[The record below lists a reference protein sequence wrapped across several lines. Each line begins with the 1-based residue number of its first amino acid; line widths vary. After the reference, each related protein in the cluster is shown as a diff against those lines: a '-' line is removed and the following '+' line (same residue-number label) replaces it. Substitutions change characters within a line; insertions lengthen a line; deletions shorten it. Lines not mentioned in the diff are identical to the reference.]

1 MRDKL
6 IQYVQLLFAGAP
18 DSEDMKQEILQN
30 TLDRYDDLIAE
41 GRSPETAY
49 RMAIKGIGDVNDILS
64 GTPQGRPS
72 PESPVKTKD
81 DGDTTT
87 KKMLRA
93 IAIALYILC
102 PIPLFL
108 LSEMGMEV
116 IGLCGLL
123 VMVAVATAM
132 MMIGAKKEDQD
143 TDDTWD
149 SRPAG
154 PKEELQKSINTVI
167 WVAGFAAYLLIS
179 FRTHA
184 WYITWLIFPLIGAVQ
199 GLIRAILDLKE
210 EKNHEA

>member
-64 GTPQGRPS
+64 GVPQGRPC
-72 PESPVKTKD
+72 PETPIKTKD
-81 DGDTTT
+81 DGDTPT

-102 PIPLFL
+102 PIPLIL

-116 IGLCGLL
+116 VGLCCLL
-123 VMVAVATAM
+123 VIVAVATALIM
-132 MMIGAKKEDQD
+132 MGAKKESEEN
-143 TDDTWD
+143 TYSD

-154 PKEELQKSINTVI
+154 PREELQKSINTVI
-167 WVAGFAAYLLIS
+167 WVVGVAAYLLIS

-184 WYITWLIFPLIGAVQ
+184 WYITWLIFPLTGAVQ

>member
-64 GTPQGRPS
+64 GVPQGRPC
-72 PESPVKTKD
+72 PETPIKTKD

-116 IGLCGLL
+116 MGLCCLL
-123 VMVAVATAM
+123 VIVAVATALIM
-132 MMIGAKKEDQD
+132 MGAKKDPEEPDYS
-143 TDDTWD
+143 D
-149 SRPAG
+149 SCPIG
-154 PKEELQKSINTVI
+154 PRGELQKSINTVI
-167 WVAGFAAYLLIS
+167 WVVGFAAYLLIS

>member
-64 GTPQGRPS
+64 GVPQGRPC
-72 PESPVKTKD
+72 PEAPIKTKD
-81 DGDTTT
+81 DGDTPT

-102 PIPLFL
+102 PIPLIL
-108 LSEMGMEV
+108 LSEMGMDV
-116 IGLCGLL
+116 VGVCCLL
-123 VMVAVATAM
+123 AIVAVATALIM
-132 MMIGAKKEDQD
+132 MGAKKEPEEPDYS
-143 TDDTWD
+143 D
-149 SRPAG
+149 SRPMG
-154 PKEELQKSINTVI
+154 PREELQKSINTVI
-167 WVAGFAAYLLIS
+167 WVVGVAAYLLIS

>member
-64 GTPQGRPS
+64 GTSERRPC

-81 DGDTTT
+81 DRDTPT

-102 PIPLFL
+102 PIPLIL
-108 LSEMGMEV
+108 LSEMGMDV
-116 IGLCGLL
+116 VGVCCLL
-123 VMVAVATAM
+123 AIVAVATALIM
-132 MMIGAKKEDQD
+132 MGAKKEPEEPDYS
-143 TDDTWD
+143 D
-149 SRPAG
+149 SRPMG
-154 PKEELQKSINTVI
+154 PRAELQKSINTVI
-167 WVAGFAAYLLIS
+167 WVVGVAAYLLIS

>member
-64 GTPQGRPS
+64 GVPQGRPC
-72 PESPVKTKD
+72 PETPIKTKD
-81 DGDTTT
+81 DGDTPT

-116 IGLCGLL
+116 VGLCCLL
-123 VMVAVATAM
+123 VIVAVATALIM
-132 MMIGAKKEDQD
+132 MGAKKDPEEPDYSD
-143 TDDTWD
+143 I
-149 SRPAG
+149 RPIG
-154 PKEELQKSINTVI
+154 PRGELQKSINTVI
-167 WVAGFAAYLLIS
+167 WVVGFAAYLLIS

>member
-64 GTPQGRPS
+64 GVPQGRPC
-72 PESPVKTKD
+72 PETPIKTKD

-116 IGLCGLL
+116 VGLCCLL
-123 VMVAVATAM
+123 VIVAVATALIM
-132 MMIGAKKEDQD
+132 MGAKKDPEELDYS
-143 TDDTWD
+143 D
-149 SRPAG
+149 SRPIG
-154 PKEELQKSINTVI
+154 PRGELQKSINTVI
-167 WVAGFAAYLLIS
+167 WVVGFAAYLLIS

>member
-64 GTPQGRPS
+64 GVPQGRPC
-72 PESPVKTKD
+72 PETPIKTKD

-102 PIPLFL
+102 PIPLIL
-108 LSEMGMEV
+108 LSEMGMDV
-116 IGLCGLL
+116 VGLCCLL
-123 VMVAVATAM
+123 VIVAVATALIM
-132 MMIGAKKEDQD
+132 MGAKKELEEPDYS
-143 TDDTWD
+143 D
-149 SRPAG
+149 SRPMG
-154 PKEELQKSINTVI
+154 PRGELQKSINTVI
-167 WVAGFAAYLLIS
+167 WVVGFAAYLLIS

>member
-64 GTPQGRPS
+64 GVPQGRPC
-72 PESPVKTKD
+72 PETPIKTKD
-81 DGDTTT
+81 DGDTPT

-116 IGLCGLL
+116 VGLCCLL
-123 VMVAVATAM
+123 VIVAVATALIM
-132 MMIGAKKEDQD
+132 MGAKKDPEEPDYS
-143 TDDTWD
+143 D
-149 SRPAG
+149 SRPMG
-154 PKEELQKSINTVI
+154 PRGELQKSINTVI
-167 WVAGFAAYLLIS
+167 WVVGFAAYLLIS